1 MTAETLARIQFAFTV
16 GYHFIYVPLSIG
28 IALMVVIA
36 EGRYY
41 RSRLEADRAASNF
54 WIKLFTTTFAI
65 GVATGLTMEFAF
77 GTNWANYSRF
87 VGDIFGSP
95 LAAEGIFAFF
105 LESTFL
111 GVLLFGRKR
120 VRPGVYYASA
130 CLVFLGA
137 NLSALWILIANS
149 WQQTPAG
156 YKVVD
161 GKAVM
166 TSFWAVVSNPS
177 TAPRLVHTLAA
188 TWIAGAFAVAGIS
201 AWYLLKRRHLAF
213 ARRHLLTGLVVGLVV
228 SAVMPFIG
236 HWHAL
241 EVAKYQPTKMAAFET
256 AYQTGDHA
264 RLYLFGWVG
273 KDAQGNPEAKGLYIP
288 SGLSL
293 MLGLSPNHVVKGLAA
308 VSPQDRP
315 PLQATFQSYHL
326 MIALA
331 FYFVALML
339 VGLAFYL
346 WKRRIESMR
355 WLLWLLVISIPF
367 PILASELGWMS
378 AEIGRQPWVVQ
389 GLLRTSDGVSPV
401 VSTGEIVTT
410 LAIFALVYALLFL
423 AWLRIFTRLIIRGP
437 EEAVASPATLTAG
450 GSPADEPGPRPAT
463 T

>member
-16 GYHFIYVPLSIG
+16 GYHFIYVPMSIG

-41 RSRLEADRAASNF
+41 RSRLEADKAASNF
-54 WIKLFTTTFAI
+54 WIKLFTTTFAV

-120 VRPGVYYASA
+120 VGRGMYYASTW
-130 CLVFLGA
+130 LVFLGA

-166 TSFWAVVSNPS
+166 TSFWAVVANPS

-201 AWYLLKRRHLAF
+201 AWYLLKRRHVAF
-213 ARRHLLTGLVVGLVV
+213 ARRHLLTALIIGLVISGL
-228 SAVMPFIG
+228 MPLIG
-236 HWHAL
+236 DWQAT
-241 EVAKYQPTKMAAFET
+241 EVATHQPVKLAAFEGIGRT
-256 AYQTGDHA
+256 TEDAPMTIIGWWSPSRNEA
-264 RLYLFGWVG
+264 VGLRIPGLLSFLAFGSFS
-273 KDAQGNPEAKGLYIP
+273 DE
-288 SGLSL
+288 
-293 MLGLSPNHVVKGLAA
+293 VKGLDSVPPA
-308 VSPQDRP
+308 DRP
-315 PLQATFQSYHL
+315 PVQPVFLSYHF
-326 MIALA
+326 MVM
-331 FYFVALML
+331 FSGYFVLLML
-339 VGLAFYL
+339 VSLVFYL

-367 PILASELGWMS
+367 PIVASELGWM
-378 AEIGRQPWVVQ
+378 ATEIGRQPWIVQ

-401 VSTGEIVTT
+401 VSAGEVVAT
-410 LAIFALVYALLFL
+410 LAIFAVVYALLFF
-423 AWLRIFTRLIIRGP
+423 AWLRIFTRLIARGP
-437 EEAVASPATLTAG
+437 EEIAAAEPAAATEPVEG
-450 GSPADEPGPRPAT
+450 PGPVTPAAT
-463 T
+463 